1 MENILRYQVEKK
13 HIFDSIKFQISH
25 NSELSAIIQNTI
37 DRVKNFLKLDRL
49 VIYQLD
55 ILQESTT
62 KNERF
67 CQVINKITYEVKSS
81 ATISSVLNFQTENPH
96 HDLGKCLAKYRQGFI
111 LAVNDINRAK
121 LAHNFRNFME
131 QVQVKAKVVVP
142 INLQGKLWG
151 LLIAHQCCNV
161 RVWNSYETQFLKQI
175 AEYLAIAIYQ
185 FQSHEELQQQKLL
198 LEQQVKSQAQQ
209 IEDALV
215 AARIASQSKH
225 EFIGNMSHELR
236 TPLTRVIGLSGTLLH
251 WSLEKGHI
259 PLPIEKQQQY
269 LKTIQDSGKHL
280 LKLINNILEF
290 SELQSG
296 KHLLNLENISLL
308 ELCQEVTES
317 LQSKARDLELDLQL
331 DFRLSCQNNSFYGDR
346 ERLQEILLNLLDNG
360 LKFTPA
366 KGEVWLRVWQE
377 NKQLIFEVEDTGIGI
392 SEQQLPLLFETFKP
406 LENFRQRI
414 HDGAGICL
422 ALTKHLVELH
432 GGYIEVESVLEKGS
446 IFRIYLPVIENTGL
460 ENNKSLEGNNLLKSK
475 NKKVVLI
482 TQDEA
487 IATFICQLLTAADY
501 KVIWLIDAMTAINQ
515 IDFLEPEMVILD
527 RDNLDIEI
535 PDVTDAIQAI
545 EKIKTTKIILLY
557 SEMDASEWEHFLENG
572 ICDRVKKSINLPQ
585 LIDKIEAL
593 I

>member
-1 MENILRYQVEKK
+1 MENILRYQVEKR
-13 HIFDSIKFQISH
+13 HIFDSIKAQISH
-25 NSELSAIIQNTI
+25 NLNLSAILQNTL
-37 DRVKNFLKLDRL
+37 DRVQNFLNLDRL

-55 ILQESTT
+55 IIEEYTGQNNLSAKT
-62 KNERF
+62 
-67 CQVINKITYEVKSS
+67 INKITYEVKSS
-81 ATISSVLNFQTENPH
+81 SQINSVLNLQTENPH
-96 HDLGKCLAKYRQGFI
+96 HDLLRCLAKYRQGFT
-111 LAVNDINRAK
+111 LAINDINRAK
-121 LAHNFRNFME
+121 LADNFRDFME
-131 QVQVKAKVVVP
+131 QMQVRAKLVVP
-142 INLQGKLWG
+142 INLKGKLWG

-161 RVWNSYETQFLKQI
+161 RMWNSQETQFLKQI

-198 LEQQVKSQAQQ
+198 LEQRVKSQAQQ

-225 EFIGNMSHELR
+225 EFIGNMSHELK

-259 PLPIEKQQQY
+259 PLPIEKQRQY

-280 LKLINNILEF
+280 LKLIENILEF

-296 KHLLNLENISLL
+296 KHLLNIGKISLG
-308 ELCQEVTES
+308 ELCQEVVDS
-317 LQSKARDLELDLQL
+317 LQVKARELGLNLQL
-331 DFRLSCQNNSFYGDR
+331 DFCLSSESDSFYGDR
-346 ERLQEILLNLLDNG
+346 ERLQEILTNLLDNG
-360 LKFTPA
+360 LKFTPIE
-366 KGEVWLRVWQE
+366 GEVWLRVWQE
-377 NKQLIFEVEDTGIGI
+377 NKQIIFEVEDTGIGI
-392 SEQQLPLLFETFKP
+392 SEQQLPLLFESFKP

-414 HDGAGICL
+414 HDGAGIGL

-432 GGYIEVESVLEKGS
+432 GGRIEVESALGEGS
-446 IFRIYLPVIENTGL
+446 IFRIYLPATEYPGL
-460 ENNKSLEGNNLLKSK
+460 EDDLYRDSSEPKI
-475 NKKVVLI
+475 KKVVLI

-527 RDNLDIEI
+527 RDNLEIEI
-535 PDVTDAIQAI
+535 PDVTDAVRAI
-545 EKIKTTKIILLY
+545 EKIESTKIILLY
-557 SEMDASEWEHFLENG
+557 SEMDTSEWEHFLENG
-572 ICDRVKKSINLPQ
+572 ICDRVQKSINLPQ